1 MKDLIITTSQALTPD
16 LENTALKLSQEL
28 GVPYIIR
35 NKKPFAQITN
45 NPFILVVTCQKL
57 ILKTPS
63 GDFFFHPNM
72 AKLRIKHLREGKKDF
87 MIEAAALKRGDS
99 FIDCT
104 LGLGSDAL
112 VASYVTG
119 SEGEVVGIESIPV
132 IALLTKVGLLQYSWH
147 NELMRSIA
155 KNIKV
160 MRMDHLEFLRT
171 LPNRSFD
178 VVYFDPM
185 FRIPISTSKGI
196 SPLRE
201 ISDRSPIN
209 FAAIIEAKRI
219 ARKRVVFKETRYSPE
234 FERLGFD
241 HFIGGTYSDFGYG
254 YISIK
259 EEI

>member
-1 MKDLIITTSQALTPD
+1 MKDFIITTSQSLTPD
-16 LENTALKLSQEL
+16 LENTALKLSEEL
-28 GVPYIIR
+28 NVPYINR
-35 NKKPFAQITN
+35 NKKSLTQITN
-45 NPFILVVTCQKL
+45 NPFVLVVTRQKL

-72 AKLRIKHLREGKKDF
+72 AQLRIKNLREGKKDF
-87 MIEAAALKRGDS
+87 MVEAAALKKGDS

-119 SEGEVVGIESIPV
+119 REGEVVGIESIPV
-132 IALLTKVGLLQYSWH
+132 IALLTEMGFLQYPWP
-147 NELMRSIA
+147 NERMRITA
-155 KNIKV
+155 KHIKV
-160 MRMDHLEFLRT
+160 MRMNHLEFLRT
-171 LPNRSFD
+171 LPDRSFD

-201 ISDRSPIN
+201 ICDANPMN
-209 FAAIIEAKRI
+209 FEAIIEAKRI
-219 ARKRVVFKETRYSPE
+219 ARKRVVLKETRYSPE